1 MSILTTAD
9 RFRRELEALLN
20 ERIQTYSS
28 HVAAG
33 IAGDFSEYSR
43 LVGRIAGLREALDEI
58 ENATHRLYF
67 EEGEGNR

>member
-20 ERIQTYSS
+20 ERIQAYMTQA
-28 HVAAG
+28 AAG
-33 IAGDFSEYSR
+33 IPLDYSEYSR

-58 ENATHRLYF
+58 GEAAHRLYY
-67 EEGEGNR
+67 EEGEGRK